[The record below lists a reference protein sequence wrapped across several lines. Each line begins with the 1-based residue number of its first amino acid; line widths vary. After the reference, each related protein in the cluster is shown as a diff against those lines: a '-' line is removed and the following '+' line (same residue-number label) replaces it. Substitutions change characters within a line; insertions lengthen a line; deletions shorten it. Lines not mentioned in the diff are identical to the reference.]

1 MHKNE
6 AVVLFTCDEWKTRST
21 FHLVGVFTDDKALRK
36 VLRKMAKEG
45 DIVIQGKLPDMD
57 IYDMQGKIDY
67 ASLEI
72 VDLNEEV

>member
-1 MHKNE
+1 MKENE

-21 FHLVGVFTDDKALRK
+21 FHLVGIFTDDKALRK

-57 IYDMQGKIDY
+57 IYDMQDKIDY
-67 ASLEI
+67 AYLEI
-72 VDLNEEV
+72 VDLNKEI